1 MRVSKGA
8 LLVGIVLLVPFVIE
22 LRTVL
27 SWFGVEITVTESIL
41 VGLALA
47 LAITAWALWP
57 PNGDAEAADRS

>member
-22 LRTVL
+22 LRTAL
-27 SWFGVEITVTESIL
+27 SWFGIEITVVESAL

-47 LAITAWALWP
+47 VAITAWALWP
-57 PNGDAEAADRS
+57 PNEDGEAADRS